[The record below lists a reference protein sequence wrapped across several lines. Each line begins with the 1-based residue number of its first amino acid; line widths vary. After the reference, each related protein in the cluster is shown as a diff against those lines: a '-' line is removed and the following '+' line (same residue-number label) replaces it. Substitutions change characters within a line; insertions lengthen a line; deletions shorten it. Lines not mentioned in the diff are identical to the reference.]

1 MKTNLN
7 PNVSEYAKFLG
18 GSFQMNTCLIL
29 SWEPGNVPSR
39 AGMMGIVRL
48 RGNLQRLHQSLPN
61 EMKEQHESEYA
72 QPALEAISLAQV
84 MALSEPPC
92 VSKQAQVL
100 AAQNHSYKRRRA
112 IVPVGQ
118 NLVRKAFLQKATLSL
133 FFGFFFCTSNPKPLS
148 LSSEFV

>member
-1 MKTNLN
+1 
-7 PNVSEYAKFLG
+7 
-18 GSFQMNTCLIL
+18 
-29 SWEPGNVPSR
+29 
-39 AGMMGIVRL
+39 MGIVRL
-48 RGNLQRLHQSLPN
+48 RGNLQRLRQSLPN
-61 EMKEQHESEYA
+61 EMKEQHESEYV

-118 NLVRKAFLQKATLSL
+118 NLVQKSLPPKSHVVIIFWL
-133 FFGFFFCTSNPKPLS
+133 FFLYFKPKAIIFILRVCLMNS
-148 LSSEFV
+148 RLMRT